1 MVNILQAIRTGY
13 NCGHAIFCSS
23 DLHNAM
29 NKISARKLIV
39 TENLAMI
46 FFSLFMD
53 SVRTSDKQLS
63 IYKAGWDICNG
74 IVFTL

>member
-1 MVNILQAIRTGY
+1 MK
-13 NCGHAIFCSS
+13 
-23 DLHNAM
+23 
-29 NKISARKLIV
+29 KISARKLIV